1 MRAILAEARR
11 RLLAGAARVAAAL
24 GAVLLTVV
32 YWLVLGPVALTL
44 RLLGV
49 DLLGVRG
56 APSTAW
62 TPVENPDP
70 KSRLEGAG

>member
-1 MRAILAEARR
+1 LRAILADARR

-24 GAVLLTVV
+24 GTVLLAVV

-44 RLLGV
+44 RVLGV

-56 APSTAW
+56 APATAW
-62 TPVENPDP
+62 TPAENPDP

>member
-1 MRAILAEARR
+1 MRRILDDARR

-24 GAVLLTVV
+24 GAVLLTLV
-32 YWLVLGPVALTL
+32 YWLILGPVALAL

-56 APSTAW
+56 KPATAW
-62 TPVENPDP
+62 STSENGDA
-70 KSRLEGAG
+70 KARLEGAG

>member
-1 MRAILAEARR
+1 MRAILADARR
-11 RLLAGAARVAAAL
+11 RLLAGAVRVAAAL
-24 GAVLLTVV
+24 GAVLLAVV

-44 RLLGV
+44 RVLGV

-56 APSTAW
+56 KPSTAW

-70 KSRLEGAG
+70 KPRLEGAG

>member
-1 MRAILAEARR
+1 MGARNR
-11 RLLAGAARVAAAL
+11 RLGRWWWLGPLLGVAAL
-24 GAVLLTVV
+24 GAVLLFAV

-44 RLLGV
+44 RLLGA

-56 APSTAW
+56 ARSTAW
-62 TPVENPDP
+62 TPVENPAP